1 MTTQSWHP
9 ITPLEPHPEHDFTQ
23 DDDVRQQ
30 WLNQRSQPEDD
41 RLTPLHRSWA
51 IETGIIEGL
60 YRLDD
65 AQTRNLIER
74 GFECPR
80 PRGW

>member
-1 MTTQSWHP
+1 MDRNFSQD
-9 ITPLEPHPEHDFTQ
+9 HDLL
-23 DDDVRQQ
+23 RQ
-30 WLNQRSQPEDD
+30 WLDCRAHSEEAD
-41 RLTPLHRSWA
+41 LTVLHRSWA